1 MAKYICK
8 RILNSV
14 FTLCIVIFIVFV
26 LLRQMPV
33 EGYFSNF
40 DKMSD
45 TAIEVSL
52 QNMGLTE
59 PVVIQF
65 VHYIGQV
72 LKGDMGVSNRYRRG
86 YSIEAIIAKK
96 APVSIRIGLISL
108 VISLT
113 AGVILGILMARSSKT
128 RWKLLDKCG
137 TVFIVIAQAVPA
149 AVYCLLIQLYG
160 TKILGVSMLFNESR
174 PSTWILPVLSLSIGN
189 IAYYAMWLRRY
200 MVDESNKDY
209 VRFARAKGV
218 NESKI
223 VYRHILRNAIVP
235 LAQYI
240 PQSILLT
247 IAGSIY
253 VENLYS
259 VPGMGGLIIQVIKMQ
274 DNTMVQA
281 LVLIYASV
289 SILGLL
295 VGDLV
300 MALLDPRI
308 MFTKKE
314 GARQ

>member
-128 RWKLLDKCG
+128 RWKLFDKCG

-259 VPGMGGLIIQVIKMQ
+259 VPGMGGLLIQVIKMQ

>member
-1 MAKYICK
+1 
-8 RILNSV
+8 
-14 FTLCIVIFIVFV
+14 
-26 LLRQMPV
+26 
-33 EGYFSNF
+33 
-40 DKMSD
+40 
-45 TAIEVSL
+45 
-52 QNMGLTE
+52 
-59 PVVIQF
+59 
-65 VHYIGQV
+65 
-72 LKGDMGVSNRYRRG
+72 
-86 YSIEAIIAKK
+86 
-96 APVSIRIGLISL
+96 
-108 VISLT
+108 
-113 AGVILGILMARSSKT
+113 
-128 RWKLLDKCG
+128 
-137 TVFIVIAQAVPA
+137 
-149 AVYCLLIQLYG
+149 
-160 TKILGVSMLFNESR
+160 
-174 PSTWILPVLSLSIGN
+174 
-189 IAYYAMWLRRY
+189 

-259 VPGMGGLIIQVIKMQ
+259 VPGMGGLLIQVIKMQ

>member
-86 YSIEAIIAKK
+86 YSIAAIIAKK

-128 RWKLLDKCG
+128 RWKLFDKFG

-174 PSTWILPVLSLSIGN
+174 PSTWILPVISLSIGN

-223 VYRHILRNAIVP
+223 VYRHILRNTIVP

-259 VPGMGGLIIQVIKMQ
+259 VPGMGGLLIQVIKMQ

>member
-86 YSIEAIIAKK
+86 YSIAAIIAKK

-128 RWKLLDKCG
+128 RWKLFDKFG

-174 PSTWILPVLSLSIGN
+174 PSTWILPVISLSIGN

-259 VPGMGGLIIQVIKMQ
+259 VPGMGGLLIQVIKMQ

-314 GARQ
+314 GACQ

>member
-128 RWKLLDKCG
+128 RWKLHDKCG

-259 VPGMGGLIIQVIKMQ
+259 VPGMGGLLIQVIKMQ

>member
-86 YSIEAIIAKK
+86 YSIAAIIAKK

-128 RWKLLDKCG
+128 RWKLFDKFG

-174 PSTWILPVLSLSIGN
+174 PSTWILPVISLSIGN

-235 LAQYI
+235 LTQYI

-259 VPGMGGLIIQVIKMQ
+259 VPGMGGLLIQVIKMQ

>member
-86 YSIEAIIAKK
+86 YSIAAIIAKK

-113 AGVILGILMARSSKT
+113 AGVIIGILMARSSKT
-128 RWKLLDKCG
+128 RWKLFDKFG

-174 PSTWILPVLSLSIGN
+174 PSTWILPVISLSIGN

-259 VPGMGGLIIQVIKMQ
+259 VPGMGGLLIQVIKMQ

>member
-86 YSIEAIIAKK
+86 YSIAAIIAKK

-128 RWKLLDKCG
+128 RWKLFDKFG

-174 PSTWILPVLSLSIGN
+174 PSTWILPVISLSIGN

-259 VPGMGGLIIQVIKMQ
+259 VPGMGGLLIQVIKMQ

>member
-128 RWKLLDKCG
+128 RWKLFDKFG

-174 PSTWILPVLSLSIGN
+174 PSTWILPVISLSIGN

-259 VPGMGGLIIQVIKMQ
+259 VPGMGGLLIQVIKMQ

>member
-108 VISLT
+108 DISLT
-113 AGVILGILMARSSKT
+113 EGVILGILMARSYTT
-128 RWKLLDKCG
+128 R
-137 TVFIVIAQAVPA
+137 
-149 AVYCLLIQLYG
+149 
-160 TKILGVSMLFNESR
+160 
-174 PSTWILPVLSLSIGN
+174 
-189 IAYYAMWLRRY
+189 
-200 MVDESNKDY
+200 
-209 VRFARAKGV
+209 
-218 NESKI
+218 
-223 VYRHILRNAIVP
+223 
-235 LAQYI
+235 
-240 PQSILLT
+240 
-247 IAGSIY
+247 
-253 VENLYS
+253 
-259 VPGMGGLIIQVIKMQ
+259 
-274 DNTMVQA
+274 
-281 LVLIYASV
+281 
-289 SILGLL
+289 
-295 VGDLV
+295 
-300 MALLDPRI
+300 
-308 MFTKKE
+308 
-314 GARQ
+314 

>member
-86 YSIEAIIAKK
+86 YSIAAIIAKK

-128 RWKLLDKCG
+128 RWKLFDKFG

-259 VPGMGGLIIQVIKMQ
+259 VPGMGGLLIQVIKMQ

>member
-1 MAKYICK
+1 MPLPFNVVETPADG
-8 RILNSV
+8 N
-14 FTLCIVIFIVFV
+14 V
-26 LLRQMPV
+26 LERD
-33 EGYFSNF
+33 EA
-40 DKMSD
+40 D
-45 TAIEVSL
+45 T
-52 QNMGLTE
+52 
-59 PVVIQF
+59 
-65 VHYIGQV
+65 
-72 LKGDMGVSNRYRRG
+72 
-86 YSIEAIIAKK
+86 
-96 APVSIRIGLISL
+96 
-108 VISLT
+108 
-113 AGVILGILMARSSKT
+113 GI
-128 RWKLLDKCG
+128 

-160 TKILGVSMLFNESR
+160 TKILGVSMLFNECR

-259 VPGMGGLIIQVIKMQ
+259 VPGMGGLLIQVICEKRK
-274 DNTMVQA
+274 
-281 LVLIYASV
+281 VLLMI
-289 SILGLL
+289 
-295 VGDLV
+295 
-300 MALLDPRI
+300 
-308 MFTKKE
+308 
-314 GARQ
+314 

>member
-86 YSIEAIIAKK
+86 YSIAAIIAKK
-96 APVSIRIGLISL
+96 APVSIRLGLISL

-128 RWKLLDKCG
+128 RWKLFDKFG

-174 PSTWILPVLSLSIGN
+174 PSTWILPVISLSIGN

-259 VPGMGGLIIQVIKMQ
+259 VPGMGGLLIQVIKMQ

>member
-128 RWKLLDKCG
+128 RWKLFDKFG

-259 VPGMGGLIIQVIKMQ
+259 VPGMGGLLIQVIKMQ

>member
-14 FTLCIVIFIVFV
+14 FTLCIVLFIVFV

-128 RWKLLDKCG
+128 RWKLFDKCG

-259 VPGMGGLIIQVIKMQ
+259 VPGMGGLLIQVIKMQ

>member
-1 MAKYICK
+1 MTFWEHVEVFRKVLFRCIGVWAICAIGAFCFK
-8 RILNSV
+8 D
-14 FTLCIVIFIVFV
+14 TLFAVLFAPSEADFVLYRWLCRLAEWTGWRSLCPGDFQAQFINTELASQFMVHLQVALIVGCIVAF
-26 LLRQMPV
+26 P
-33 EGYFSNF
+33 Y
-40 DKMSD
+40 
-45 TAIEVSL
+45 
-52 QNMGLTE
+52 
-59 PVVIQF
+59 
-65 VHYIGQV
+65 
-72 LKGDMGVSNRYRRG
+72 
-86 YSIEAIIAKK
+86 
-96 APVSIRIGLISL
+96 
-108 VISLT
+108 
-113 AGVILGILMARSSKT
+113 
-128 RWKLLDKCG
+128 
-137 TVFIVIAQAVPA
+137 
-149 AVYCLLIQLYG
+149 LLIQLYG

-259 VPGMGGLIIQVIKMQ
+259 VPGMGGLLIQVIKMQ